1 MKSLIEVINEG
12 LFSKKKNNPLNLPDK
27 MPKKY
32 VDYFENYFQK
42 NRDDIKDEIDVEEH
56 LKYACDGFWNMAGAE
71 LWNPYKYKV
80 DFDDY
85 RACVYNKWKDQI
97 IKIALK

>member
-1 MKSLIEVINEG
+1 M
-12 LFSKKKNNPLNLPDK
+12 DA
-27 MPKKY
+27 
-32 VDYFENYFQK
+32 
-42 NRDDIKDEIDVEEH
+42 EEY
-56 LKYACDGFWNMAGAE
+56 LKYACDEFWDMVGAEFWN
-71 LWNPYKYKV
+71 PYKV

>member
-1 MKSLIEVINEG
+1 MDNITYDLVATLEEIN
-12 LFSKKKNNPLNLPDK
+12 N
-27 MPKKY
+27 
-32 VDYFENYFQK
+32 FEEY
-42 NRDDIKDEIDVEEH
+42 
-56 LKYACDGFWNMAGAE
+56 LKYACDEFWDMVGAEFWN
-71 LWNPYKYKV
+71 PYKV

>member
-1 MKSLIEVINEG
+1 MKSFTEIINEG
-12 LFSKKKNNPLNLPDK
+12 LFFRKKTNLLNLPDK

-32 VDYFENYFQK
+32 VDFFEKYFQK
-42 NRDDIKDEIDVEEH
+42 VQDDIKDEIDAEEY
-56 LKYACDGFWNMAGAE
+56 LKYACDEFWDMVGAEFWN
-71 LWNPYKYKV
+71 PYKV